1 MRPAVLAFLTVC
13 AAAPAAAGPL
23 ADVRAGATD
32 DRVRIDIV
40 CVEACEGR
48 VAGKS
53 VRITGLELARPM
65 RAASGPAPFSLSP
78 IDGGA
83 LLIIDDVDGLQ
94 VATEQGEGRTTVRVV
109 ATRIAAPE
117 PKAATPPPKK
127 NPPGETTIAAAP
139 PPSAK
144 PRAAPPEPSSSE
156 QPADPVRQANAR
168 LVSPTRV
175 SAPTLLT
182 PEAPPAYD
190 ASVID
195 SALRD
200 APEVGPDGPGA
211 RFRAVAAA
219 HPAPDLSPNACAAA
233 RRRLAADGWAIDAL
247 AQSAFCDAAGGEVE
261 SALSSFERI
270 LQYDPQNIVA
280 LYGRAAVAA
289 ARGDREAAMRWYDG
303 ARAAERL
310 REAG

>member
-1 MRPAVLAFLTVC
+1 MVC

-40 CVEACEGR
+40 CADACEGR

-53 VRITGLELARPM
+53 VRITGLDLERPM

-83 LLIIDDVDGLQ
+83 LLIIDDVDDLQ
-94 VATEQGEGRTTVRVV
+94 VETEPGEGRTTVRVV
-109 ATRIAAPE
+109 AMRIPAPTSSAQ
-117 PKAATPPPKK
+117 PKATTSAPK
-127 NPPGETTIAAAP
+127 PTTIAAAP

-144 PRAAPPEPSSSE
+144 PKQQASETSHADRSAEPARHARAEM
-156 QPADPVRQANAR
+156 
-168 LVSPTRV
+168 VSPTSV
-175 SAPTLLT
+175 SAPTVLT
-182 PEAPPAYD
+182 PEAPPAND
-190 ASVID
+190 ASVVD
-195 SALRD
+195 AALRD

-219 HPAPDLSPNACAAA
+219 HPAPDVSPVACAAA
-233 RRRLAADGWAIDAL
+233 RDRLAADGWAIDAL
-247 AQSAFCDAAGGEVE
+247 AQTAFCDAAGGEVE
-261 SALSSFERI
+261 SALNAFERI

-310 REAG
+310 RDAG